1 VYKAI
6 GQFKKGKKE
15 GADLFDRLD
24 TTKLNLHLKEMMPSL
39 TAKVFRTYNASITL
53 DRLLQDTDGETTI
66 EMIADYQRANKE
78 VAILCNHQRSVS
90 KGHSA
95 QMERLEGKITELEE
109 AIEELETDLD
119 RAKKGKPPL
128 KDSDGKVK
136 RNQNPE
142 ALEKKIAA
150 TKQKIDRMRL
160 GMSVKDDLKTVALGT
175 SKINYMDPRI
185 TVAWCKRHEVPIEKI
200 FNKSLLSKFAWAME
214 VDPSFRF

>member
-95 QMERLEGKITELEE
+95 QMERQDNG
-109 AIEELETDLD
+109 AGGGD
-119 RAKKGKPPL
+119 
-128 KDSDGKVK
+128 
-136 RNQNPE
+136 
-142 ALEKKIAA
+142 
-150 TKQKIDRMRL
+150 
-160 GMSVKDDLKTVALGT
+160 
-175 SKINYMDPRI
+175 
-185 TVAWCKRHEVPIEKI
+185 
-200 FNKSLLSKFAWAME
+200 
-214 VDPSFRF
+214 